1 MSNDQKY
8 EMNPS
13 KLLFA
18 SILALAISLTVL
30 VSVSI
35 VEQIHAAKYPYK
47 AQLSGQDE
55 VPAVETSAT
64 GEAEFTI
71 PANDT
76 MKFRVNVTGI
86 TNASAAHIHMGK
98 AGENGKPIVDLLNA
112 PESKGKDTAYGMIFR
127 GNISDS
133 ILTGDLQGKTL
144 DDLAAAIESGD
155 TYVNVHTAEHPDGE
169 IRGQLSNTDKEKSGS
184 SGSSGSSN
192 SSSSNSSE
200 VGFSTLT
207 E

>member
-1 MSNDQKY
+1 MSKYQKY

-18 SILALAISLTVL
+18 SLLALAISLTVL
-30 VSVSI
+30 VSVSM

-47 AQLSGQDE
+47 APLSGQNE

-64 GEAEFTI
+64 GDAEFTL

-76 MKFRVNVTGI
+76 IKYRVNVTGI
-86 TNASAAHIHMGK
+86 SNATAAHIHMGK
-98 AGENGKPIVDLLNA
+98 AGENGDVIVDLLNT
-112 PESKGKDTAYGMIFR
+112 PTSKDKDTAYGMIFR
-127 GNISDS
+127 GNFSDS
-133 ILTGDLQGKTL
+133 SLKGAMQGKTL

-155 TYVNVHTAEHPDGE
+155 TYVNVHTSEHKDGE
-169 IRGQLSNTDKEKSGS
+169 IRGQLSNTDKPEQ
-184 SGSSGSSN
+184 SGSSN
-192 SSSSNSSE
+192 STD

>member
-30 VSVSI
+30 LSVSM
-35 VEQIHAAKYPYK
+35 VDQIHAAKYPYK

-64 GEAEFTI
+64 GEAEFTL
-71 PANDT
+71 PANGT
-76 MKFRVNVTGI
+76 MKYRVNVTGI
-86 TNASAAHIHMGK
+86 SNASAAHIHMGK
-98 AGENGKPIVDLLNA
+98 AGENGDVIVDLLNA
-112 PESKGKDTAYGMIFR
+112 PESKDKDTAYGMIFR
-127 GNISDS
+127 GNITDS
-133 ILTGDLQGKTL
+133 ILTGPMKGKTL
-144 DDLAAAIESGD
+144 DDLTAAIESGD
-155 TYVNVHTAEHPDGE
+155 TYVNVHTSEHKDGE
-169 IRGQLSNTDKEKSGS
+169 IRGQLSNTAKPEQSGS
-184 SGSSGSSN
+184 TN
-192 SSSSNSSE
+192 STD

>member
-1 MSNDQKY
+1 
-8 EMNPS
+8 MNPS

-35 VEQIHAAKYPYK
+35 VEQIHAAKYQYK

-64 GEAEFTI
+64 GEAKFTI

-76 MKFRVNVTGI
+76 IKFRVNVTGI
-86 TNASAAHIHMGK
+86 SNATGAHIHMGK
-98 AGENGKPIVDLLNA
+98 AGENGKVIVDLLNA
-112 PESKGKDTAYGMIFR
+112 PESKNKDTAYGMIFR

-133 ILTGDLQGKTL
+133 ILTGPMQGKTL
-144 DDLAAAIESGD
+144 DDLAAAMESGD
-155 TYVNVHTAEHPDGE
+155 TYVNVHTSEHPDGE
-169 IRGQLSNTDKEKSGS
+169 IRGQLSNTDKEQ

-192 SSSSNSSE
+192 STNSSE

>member
-1 MSNDQKY
+1 MDQNNQ
-8 EMNPS
+8 MNSS
-13 KLLFA
+13 KLLLV

-35 VEQIHAAKYPYK
+35 VEQIHAAKYPYE

-64 GEAEFTI
+64 GDAKFTI

-76 MKFRVNVTGI
+76 MKFKVNVTGI
-86 TNASAAHIHMGK
+86 SNASAAHIHMGK

-112 PESKGKDTAYGMIFR
+112 PESKDKDTAYGMIFR
-127 GNISDS
+127 GNITDS
-133 ILTGDLQGKTL
+133 ILTGPMQGKTL
-144 DDLAAAIESGD
+144 DDLAAAMDSGD
-155 TYVNVHTAEHPDGE
+155 TYVNVHTSEHPDGE
-169 IRGQLSNTDKEKSGS
+169 IRGQLSNTDKEQ

-192 SSSSNSSE
+192 STNSSE

>member
-1 MSNDQKY
+1 MCTKYILVSKDQKY
-8 EMNPS
+8 KMNPS
-13 KLLFA
+13 KILFA

-35 VEQIHAAKYPYK
+35 VEQIHAAKYSFK

-64 GEAEFTI
+64 GEAKFTI

-76 MKFRVNVTGI
+76 IKFRVNVTGI
-86 TNASAAHIHMGK
+86 MNATGAHIHMAK
-98 AGENGKPIVDLLNA
+98 AGENGDVIVNLLNA
-112 PESKGKDTAYGMIFR
+112 PETKHKDTAYGMILR

-133 ILTGDLQGKTL
+133 SLKGAMQGKTL
-144 DDLAAAIESGD
+144 DDLSAAMESGD
-155 TYVNVHTAEHPDGE
+155 TYVNVHTSEHPDGE
-169 IRGQLSNTDKEKSGS
+169 IRGQLSNTDKPEQ
-184 SGSSGSSN
+184 

>member
-30 VSVSI
+30 LSVSM
-35 VEQIHAAKYPYK
+35 VDQIHAAKYPYK

-64 GEAEFTI
+64 GEAEFTL

-76 MKFRVNVTGI
+76 MKYRVNVTGI
-86 TNASAAHIHMGK
+86 SNASAAHIHMGK
-98 AGENGKPIVDLLNA
+98 AGENGDVIVDLLNA
-112 PESKGKDTAYGMIFR
+112 PESKDKDTAYGMIFR
-127 GNISDS
+127 GNITDS
-133 ILTGDLQGKTL
+133 ILTGPMKGKTL
-144 DDLAAAIESGD
+144 DDLTAAIESGD
-155 TYVNVHTAEHPDGE
+155 TYVNVHTSEHKDGE
-169 IRGQLSNTDKEKSGS
+169 IRGQLSNTDKPAQ
-184 SGSSGSSN
+184 SGSSN
-192 SSSSNSSE
+192 STD

>member
-1 MSNDQKY
+1 
-8 EMNPS
+8 MNPS

-86 TNASAAHIHMGK
+86 SNASAAHIHMGK
-98 AGENGKPIVDLLNA
+98 AGENGDVIVDLLNA
-112 PESKGKDTAYGMIFR
+112 PESKAKDTAYGMIFR

-133 ILTGDLQGKTL
+133 SLKGPMQGKTL
-144 DDLAAAIESGD
+144 DDLTAAMESGD
-155 TYVNVHTAEHPDGE
+155 TYVNVHTSEHQDGE
-169 IRGQLSNTDKEKSGS
+169 IRGQLSNTDKEQ

-192 SSSSNSSE
+192 STNSSE

>member
-1 MSNDQKY
+1 
-8 EMNPS
+8 MNPS

-30 VSVSI
+30 LSVSM
-35 VEQIHAAKYPYK
+35 VDQIHAAKYPYK

-55 VPAVETSAT
+55 VPADETSAT
-64 GEAEFTI
+64 GEAEFTL
-71 PANDT
+71 PANGT
-76 MKFRVNVTGI
+76 IKYRVNVTGI

-98 AGENGKPIVDLLNA
+98 AGENGDVIVDLLNT
-112 PESKGKDTAYGMIFR
+112 PTSKDKDTAYGMIFR

-133 ILTGDLQGKTL
+133 SLKGALQGKTL
-144 DDLAAAIESGD
+144 DDLAAAMDSGD
-155 TYVNVHTAEHPDGE
+155 THVNVHTAEHPDGE
-169 IRGQLSNTDKEKSGS
+169 IRGQLANTDNPQAAEST
-184 SGSSGSSN
+184 N
-192 SSSSNSSE
+192 STE

>member
-8 EMNPS
+8 EMNSS

-30 VSVSI
+30 LSVSM
-35 VEQIHAAKYPYK
+35 VDQIHAAKYPYK

-64 GEAEFTI
+64 GEAEFTL

-76 MKFRVNVTGI
+76 MKYRVNVTGI
-86 TNASAAHIHMGK
+86 SNASAAHIHMGK
-98 AGENGKPIVDLLNA
+98 AGENGDVIVDLLNA
-112 PESKGKDTAYGMIFR
+112 PESKDKDTAYGMIFR
-127 GNISDS
+127 GNITDS
-133 ILTGDLQGKTL
+133 ILTGPMKGKTL

-155 TYVNVHTAEHPDGE
+155 TYVNVHTSEHKDGE
-169 IRGQLSNTDKEKSGS
+169 IRGQLSNTDKPEQ
-184 SGSSGSSN
+184 SGSSN
-192 SSSSNSSE
+192 STD

>member
-1 MSNDQKY
+1 VSNDKKY
-8 EMNPS
+8 EMNSS

-30 VSVSI
+30 LSVSM
-35 VEQIHAAKYPYK
+35 VDQIHAAKYPYK

-64 GEAEFTI
+64 GEAEFTL

-76 MKFRVNVTGI
+76 MKYRVNVTGI
-86 TNASAAHIHMGK
+86 SNASAAHIHMGK
-98 AGENGKPIVDLLNA
+98 AGENGDVIVDLLNA
-112 PESKGKDTAYGMIFR
+112 PESKDKDTAYGMIFR
-127 GNISDS
+127 GNITDS
-133 ILTGDLQGKTL
+133 ILTGPMKGKTL

-155 TYVNVHTAEHPDGE
+155 TYVNVHTSEHKDGE
-169 IRGQLSNTDKEKSGS
+169 IRGQLSNTAKPAQ
-184 SGSSGSSN
+184 SGSSN
-192 SSSSNSSE
+192 STD

>member
-8 EMNPS
+8 EMNSS

-30 VSVSI
+30 LSVSM
-35 VEQIHAAKYPYK
+35 VDQIHAAKYPYK

-64 GEAEFTI
+64 GEAEFTL
-71 PANDT
+71 PANGT
-76 MKFRVNVTGI
+76 MKYRVNVTGI
-86 TNASAAHIHMGK
+86 SNASAAHIHMGK
-98 AGENGKPIVDLLNA
+98 AGENGDVIVDLLNA
-112 PESKGKDTAYGMIFR
+112 PESKDKDTAYGMIFR
-127 GNISDS
+127 GNITDS
-133 ILTGDLQGKTL
+133 ILTGPMKGKTL
-144 DDLAAAIESGD
+144 DDLTAAIESGD
-155 TYVNVHTAEHPDGE
+155 TYVNVHTSEHKDGE
-169 IRGQLSNTDKEKSGS
+169 IRGQLSNTDKPEQ
-184 SGSSGSSN
+184 SGSSN
-192 SSSSNSSE
+192 STD

>member
-1 MSNDQKY
+1 MSNDKKY
-8 EMNPS
+8 EMNSS

-30 VSVSI
+30 LSVSM
-35 VEQIHAAKYPYK
+35 VDQIHAAKYPYK

-64 GEAEFTI
+64 GEAEFTL
-71 PANDT
+71 PANGT
-76 MKFRVNVTGI
+76 MKYRVNVTGI
-86 TNASAAHIHMGK
+86 SNASAAHIHMGK
-98 AGENGKPIVDLLNA
+98 AGENGDVIVDLLNA
-112 PESKGKDTAYGMIFR
+112 PESKDKDTAYGMIFR
-127 GNISDS
+127 GNITDS
-133 ILTGDLQGKTL
+133 ILTGPMKGKTL

-155 TYVNVHTAEHPDGE
+155 TYVNVHTSEHKDGE
-169 IRGQLSNTDKEKSGS
+169 IRGQLSNTDKPAQ
-184 SGSSGSSN
+184 SGSSN
-192 SSSSNSSE
+192 STD

>member
-1 MSNDQKY
+1 VSKDQKY

-18 SILALAISLTVL
+18 SLLALAISLTVL

-47 AQLSGQDE
+47 APLSGQNE

-64 GEAEFTI
+64 GEAEFTV

-76 MKFRVNVTGI
+76 MKFRVNITGI
-86 TNASAAHIHMGK
+86 SNASAAHIHMGK
-98 AGENGKPIVDLLNA
+98 AGANGDVIVDLLNA

-127 GNISDS
+127 GNLSDS
-133 ILTGDLQGKTL
+133 NLKGTMQGKTL
-144 DDLAAAIESGD
+144 DDLTAAMESGD
-155 TYVNVHTAEHPDGE
+155 TYVNVHTTEHPDGE
-169 IRGQLSNTDKEKSGS
+169 IRGQLSNTDKAEQS
-184 SGSSGSSN
+184 SSSN
-192 SSSSNSSE
+192 STGSSNSSE

>member
-1 MSNDQKY
+1 MSKDQKY

-18 SILALAISLTVL
+18 SLLALAISLTVL
-30 VSVSI
+30 VSVSM

-47 AQLSGQDE
+47 APLSGQNE

-64 GEAEFTI
+64 GEAEFTL

-76 MKFRVNVTGI
+76 IKYRVNVTGI
-86 TNASAAHIHMGK
+86 SNATAAHIHMGK
-98 AGENGKPIVDLLNA
+98 AGENGDVIVDLLNT
-112 PESKGKDTAYGMIFR
+112 PTSKGKDTAYGMIFR
-127 GNISDS
+127 GNFSDS
-133 ILTGDLQGKTL
+133 SLKGAMQGKTL
-144 DDLAAAIESGD
+144 DDLAAAIETGD
-155 TYVNVHTAEHPDGE
+155 TYVNVHTSEHKDGE
-169 IRGQLSNTDKEKSGS
+169 IRGQLSNTDKPAQ
-184 SGSSGSSN
+184 
-192 SSSSNSSE
+192 SSSSNSTD

>member
-1 MSNDQKY
+1 
-8 EMNPS
+8 MNPS

-98 AGENGKPIVDLLNA
+98 AGENGDVIVDLLNA
-112 PESKGKDTAYGMIFR
+112 PESKGKDTAYGTIFR
-127 GNISDS
+127 GNLSDS
-133 ILTGDLQGKTL
+133 SLKGPMQGKTL
-144 DDLAAAIESGD
+144 DDLTAAMESGD
-155 TYVNVHTAEHPDGE
+155 TYVNVHTAEHKDGE
-169 IRGQLSNTDKEKSGS
+169 IRGQLSNTDKAEQ
-184 SGSSGSSN
+184 SGSSN
-192 SSSSNSSE
+192 STNSSE

>member
-30 VSVSI
+30 LSVSM
-35 VEQIHAAKYPYK
+35 VDQIHAAKYPYK

-64 GEAEFTI
+64 GEAEFTL

-76 MKFRVNVTGI
+76 MKYRVNVTGI
-86 TNASAAHIHMGK
+86 SNASAAHIHMGK
-98 AGENGKPIVDLLNA
+98 AGENGDVIVDLLNA
-112 PESKGKDTAYGMIFR
+112 PESKDKDTAYGMIFR
-127 GNISDS
+127 GNITDS
-133 ILTGDLQGKTL
+133 ILTGPMKGKTL

-155 TYVNVHTAEHPDGE
+155 TYVNVHTSEHKDGE
-169 IRGQLSNTDKEKSGS
+169 IRGQLSNTGKPEQ
-184 SGSSGSSN
+184 SGSSN
-192 SSSSNSSE
+192 STD

>member
-1 MSNDQKY
+1 MSKDKKHQ
-8 EMNPS
+8 MNPS

-47 AQLSGQDE
+47 APLSGQNE
-55 VPAVETSAT
+55 VPAVQTSAT

-76 MKFRVNVTGI
+76 VKYRVNVTGI
-86 TNASAAHIHMGK
+86 SNATAAHIHMGK
-98 AGENGKPIVDLLNA
+98 AGENGDVIVDLLNT
-112 PESKGKDTAYGMIFR
+112 PTSKSKDTAYGMIFR

-133 ILTGDLQGKTL
+133 SLKGPMQGKTL
-144 DDLAAAIESGD
+144 DDLTAAMESGD
-155 TYVNVHTAEHPDGE
+155 TYVNVHTSEHQDGE
-169 IRGQLSNTDKEKSGS
+169 IRGQLSNTDKPQQS
-184 SGSSGSSN
+184 SG
-192 SSSSNSSE
+192 SNSSE

>member
-1 MSNDQKY
+1 VSKEQKY

-18 SILALAISLTVL
+18 SLLALAISLTVL

-86 TNASAAHIHMGK
+86 SNASAAHIHMGK
-98 AGENGKPIVDLLNA
+98 AGENGDVIVDLLNA
-112 PESKGKDTAYGMIFR
+112 PESKDKDTAYGMIFR
-127 GNISDS
+127 GNLSDS
-133 ILTGDLQGKTL
+133 SLTGPMQGKTL
-144 DDLAAAIESGD
+144 DDLAAAMDSGD
-155 TYVNVHTAEHPDGE
+155 TYVNVHTSEHPDGE
-169 IRGQLSNTDKEKSGS
+169 IRGQLSNTDKEEQ
-184 SGSSGSSN
+184 SGSSN
-192 SSSSNSSE
+192 STGSSNSSE

>member
-8 EMNPS
+8 EMNSS

-30 VSVSI
+30 LSVSM
-35 VEQIHAAKYPYK
+35 VDQIHAAKYPYK

-64 GEAEFTI
+64 GEAEFTL
-71 PANDT
+71 PANGT
-76 MKFRVNVTGI
+76 MKYRVNVTGI
-86 TNASAAHIHMGK
+86 SNASAAHIHMGK
-98 AGENGKPIVDLLNA
+98 AGENGDVIVDLLNA
-112 PESKGKDTAYGMIFR
+112 PESKDKDTAYGMIFR
-127 GNISDS
+127 GNITDS
-133 ILTGDLQGKTL
+133 ILTGPMKGKTL

-155 TYVNVHTAEHPDGE
+155 TYVNVHTSEHKDGE
-169 IRGQLSNTDKEKSGS
+169 IRGQLSNTDKPAQ
-184 SGSSGSSN
+184 SGSSN
-192 SSSSNSSE
+192 STD

>member
-55 VPAVETSAT
+55 VPAVETSA
-64 GEAEFTI
+64 
-71 PANDT
+71 
-76 MKFRVNVTGI
+76 RVNVTGI

-169 IRGQLSNTDKEKSGS
+169 IRGQLSNTDKEKQ

-192 SSSSNSSE
+192 STNSSE

>member
-1 MSNDQKY
+1 
-8 EMNPS
+8 MNPS

-18 SILALAISLTVL
+18 SILALVISLTVL

-35 VEQIHAAKYPYK
+35 VEQIHAAKYPYR

-64 GEAEFTI
+64 GEGKFTI

-76 MKFRVNVTGI
+76 MKFVVNVTGI
-86 TNASAAHIHMGK
+86 SNASAAHIHMGK
-98 AGENGKPIVDLLNA
+98 AGENGDVIVDLLNA
-112 PESKGKDTAYGMIFR
+112 PEKKDKNTAYGMIFR
-127 GNISDS
+127 GNITDS
-133 ILTGDLQGKTL
+133 ILTGPMQGKTL

-155 TYVNVHTAEHPDGE
+155 AYVNVHTSEHKDGE
-169 IRGQLSNTDKEKSGS
+169 IRGQVSNTDKPEQ
-184 SGSSGSSN
+184 SGSSN
-192 SSSSNSSE
+192 STD

>member
-1 MSNDQKY
+1 MRKGQKY

-18 SILALAISLTVL
+18 STLALAISLTIL
-30 VSVSI
+30 VSVSL
-35 VEQIHAAKYPYK
+35 VDQTFAAKYPYK

-55 VPAVETSAT
+55 VPKTESPAT

-76 MKFRVNVTGI
+76 IKYRVNVTGI
-86 TNASAAHIHMGK
+86 SNATMAHIHMGK
-98 AGENGKPIVDLLNA
+98 AGENGDPVVDLLNT
-112 PESKGKDTAYGMIFR
+112 PTSKDKDTAYGMIFR

-133 ILTGDLQGKTL
+133 SLKGALQGKTL
-144 DDLAAAIESGD
+144 DDLAAAMDSGD
-155 TYVNVHTAEHPDGE
+155 TYVNVHTTENPNGE
-169 IRGQLSNTDKEKSGS
+169 IRGQLSNTDKPQASEST
-184 SGSSGSSN
+184 N
-192 SSSSNSSE
+192 STE

>member
-30 VSVSI
+30 LSVSM
-35 VEQIHAAKYPYK
+35 VDQIHAAKYPYK

-64 GEAEFTI
+64 GEAEFTL
-71 PANDT
+71 PANGT
-76 MKFRVNVTGI
+76 MKYRVNVTGI
-86 TNASAAHIHMGK
+86 SNASAAHIHMGK
-98 AGENGKPIVDLLNA
+98 AGENGDVIVDLLNA
-112 PESKGKDTAYGMIFR
+112 PESKDKDTAYGMIFR
-127 GNISDS
+127 GNITDS
-133 ILTGDLQGKTL
+133 ILTGPMKGKTL
-144 DDLAAAIESGD
+144 DDLTAAIESGD
-155 TYVNVHTAEHPDGE
+155 TYVNVHTSEHKDGE
-169 IRGQLSNTDKEKSGS
+169 IRGQLSNTDKPAQ
-184 SGSSGSSN
+184 SGSSN
-192 SSSSNSSE
+192 STVSSNSTD

>member
-8 EMNPS
+8 EMNSS

-30 VSVSI
+30 LSVSM
-35 VEQIHAAKYPYK
+35 VDQIHAAKYPYK

-64 GEAEFTI
+64 GEAEFTL
-71 PANDT
+71 PANGT
-76 MKFRVNVTGI
+76 MKYRVNVTGI
-86 TNASAAHIHMGK
+86 SNASAAHIHMGK
-98 AGENGKPIVDLLNA
+98 AGENGDVIVDLLNA
-112 PESKGKDTAYGMIFR
+112 PESKDKDTAYGMIFR
-127 GNISDS
+127 GNITDS
-133 ILTGDLQGKTL
+133 ILTGPMKGKTL
-144 DDLAAAIESGD
+144 DDLTAAIESGD
-155 TYVNVHTAEHPDGE
+155 TYVNVHTSEHKDGE
-169 IRGQLSNTDKEKSGS
+169 IRGQLSNTAKPAQ
-184 SGSSGSSN
+184 SGSSN
-192 SSSSNSSE
+192 STD

>member
-1 MSNDQKY
+1 
-8 EMNPS
+8 MNPS

-30 VSVSI
+30 LSVSM
-35 VEQIHAAKYPYK
+35 VDQIHAAKYPYK

-64 GEAEFTI
+64 GEAEFTL

-76 MKFRVNVTGI
+76 MKYRVNVTGI
-86 TNASAAHIHMGK
+86 SNASAAHIHMGK
-98 AGENGKPIVDLLNA
+98 AGENGDVIVDLLNA
-112 PESKGKDTAYGMIFR
+112 PESKDKDTAYGMIFR
-127 GNISDS
+127 GNITDS
-133 ILTGDLQGKTL
+133 ILTGPMKGKTL

-155 TYVNVHTAEHPDGE
+155 TYVNVHTAAHQDGE
-169 IRGQLSNTDKEKSGS
+169 IRGQLSNTDKPAQSG
-184 SGSSGSSN
+184 GSNSTGSSN
-192 SSSSNSSE
+192 STD

>member
-30 VSVSI
+30 LSVSM
-35 VEQIHAAKYPYK
+35 VDQIHAAKYPYK

-64 GEAEFTI
+64 GEAEFTL
-71 PANDT
+71 PANGT
-76 MKFRVNVTGI
+76 MKYRVNVTGI
-86 TNASAAHIHMGK
+86 SNASAAHIHMGK
-98 AGENGKPIVDLLNA
+98 AGENGDVIVDLLNA
-112 PESKGKDTAYGMIFR
+112 PESKDKDTAYGMIFR
-127 GNISDS
+127 GNITDS
-133 ILTGDLQGKTL
+133 ILTGPMKGKTL

-155 TYVNVHTAEHPDGE
+155 TYVNVHTSEHKDGE
-169 IRGQLSNTDKEKSGS
+169 IRGQLSNTDKPAQ
-184 SGSSGSSN
+184 SGSSN
-192 SSSSNSSE
+192 STD

>member
-1 MSNDQKY
+1 MNSSN
-8 EMNPS
+8 
-13 KLLFA
+13 LLFA

-35 VEQIHAAKYPYK
+35 VEQIHAAKYPIE
-47 AQLSGQDE
+47 AQLSGQNE

-64 GEAEFTI
+64 GEAKFTI

-76 MKFRVNVTGI
+76 IKFKVNVTGI
-86 TNASAAHIHMGK
+86 SNASAAHIHMGK
-98 AGENGKPIVDLLNA
+98 AGENGKVIVDLLNA
-112 PESKGKDTAYGMIFR
+112 PESKDKDTAYGMIFR

-133 ILTGDLQGKTL
+133 ILTGPMQGKTL
-144 DDLAAAIESGD
+144 DDLLAAMESGD
-155 TYVNVHTAEHPDGE
+155 TYVNVHTSEHPDGE
-169 IRGQLSNTDKEKSGS
+169 IRGQLSNTDLKKQSGS

-192 SSSSNSSE
+192 STNSSE